1 MKRTRNLIMLL
12 IMINVFIDGC
22 ATLFI
27 NPNIAITLMTLHL
40 LTLVGG
46 IYIGQRLQES
56 ETYETKN

>member
-1 MKRTRNLIMLL
+1 
-12 IMINVFIDGC
+12 MINVFIDGC